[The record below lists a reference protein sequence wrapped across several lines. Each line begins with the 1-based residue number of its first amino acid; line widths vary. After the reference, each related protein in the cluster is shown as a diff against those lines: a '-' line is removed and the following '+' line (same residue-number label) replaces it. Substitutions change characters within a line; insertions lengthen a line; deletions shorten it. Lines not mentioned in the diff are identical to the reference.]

1 MSKYCIRTW
10 IHWPDGSQDY
20 KAFHHCELAVTL
32 LDASIDKDI
41 LVQEQIL
48 NSLSFMGEA
57 ELDEVLLTC
66 SEYLARNEKLAPPQ
80 RVLIL
85 RAIEM
90 MVRTNLEALEM
101 GTAKMIILQASSEMT
116 RSKELAPEWQQAA
129 SNVLVAVGKR
139 FTNSVMEEM
148 LTKFQPGVLPQYYVM
163 QTLANLS
170 TTSVFGMVPFLNSIL
185 CTLLPMLG
193 LAKQDQ
199 MKIVFSTA
207 LQNFS
212 ESIQEYLANLD
223 KAPDP
228 TVRKDTFSNEIFQA
242 FDLLFSNWLQSREI
256 KVRLAVIGALGQM
269 AYFLPNEKLEEQL
282 PRLIPVML
290 SFYKKHAE
298 SFYISKSLC
307 QILEASVNL
316 GSRSLEMQLD
326 PLLMALHFQISN
338 SLDSNSSLVVKN
350 HNEVLRC
357 FSVLACSL
365 PDRILAFLL
374 PKLENNN
381 EKLQMG
387 TLIILRQVVNSAS
400 IQMESKRPLIL
411 ASMKVPLQSSNNKVR
426 RSLVQ
431 VISAMA
437 HHGYLNQTG
446 GEVLVEY
453 IIRLCALPVEAMNK
467 RLSLDADDL
476 PDESVRKLSVDTLWL
491 LSTTVEHMSTVLW
504 PYLLEFVVPTQYT
517 SALTPVCKS
526 LTHLA
531 KKQQEGGIEAFLLS
545 YRVNVNF
552 PSPCALVTR
561 LLVVSSR
568 PYQGEGQGM
577 SALHLLRVMQPN
589 IHVAVE
595 ELWEEAIPRL
605 LEHLEGNTEKTLLQK
620 DWEEKLLLFLE
631 QTLLKIKEG
640 NWICHLAQEMSKHLN
655 DYNKSPS
662 EKDFLYRCIGTV
674 LKSCPS
680 KEEVKKQLQEL
691 LMTARYQEDV
701 EREGLA
707 CAIGICAVNH
717 FDETLT
723 KLEEFHKSD
732 VLKKN
737 MMIFSLFKDRNEN
750 ELEKV
755 KSALILCY
763 GYIALFA
770 QKELLLARIEADI
783 LRNILQYF
791 YTKDLTLKLCLVR
804 SISMLSLAVCE
815 SNKASSFFFSRK
827 AELVAQMIDF
837 IKAEPLESVK
847 SPLRQKAIA
856 CCSYLVKLEPSLS
869 HEETSALLS
878 TCLGSVFALPA
889 LKEKEGCSE
898 VLYLDTMDALK
909 ELLKSVL
916 LRKLSPVG
924 LQEMF
929 QHLSIWIRSPKEHER
944 ERAMNISTVLL
955 EFYFCK
961 LHIHTVVPFHNLGL
975 LIGLLSPRCSDSLA
989 TIRQQT
995 LDCIYYLL
1003 YIQQLYGGFA
1013 QDHTDEL
1020 IEKLKPLRRGLE
1032 TPDSNFLFHTCFQIA
1047 MIISKRLPP
1056 DQLISLLFITL
1067 DGLSD
1072 PDSNCSRAASVM
1084 VNCLLKDRG
1093 TVLLEKVPDIML
1105 RIQNQLE
1112 KSGEEHMK
1120 KAAVQT
1126 LHILASQHSSTVVRS
1141 LLSCALPFD
1150 SSSALLWR
1158 ALASDQLLTTQ
1169 ILELLL
1175 EQVTADV
1182 PYKES
1187 KGSILSST
1195 TSRVATRQPFA
1206 ATCAL
1211 SEILSVAESMPAVL
1225 NLYPQ
1230 LFVSLLLRISCM
1242 VGVLPP
1248 KNLEGTKEKKGSSLI
1263 PVPQSMDP
1271 CSSAVDTLQ
1280 LMLTRGG
1287 SEEVTRSV
1295 ESWGG
1300 WERMKNSDQHHDGV
1314 SLLASAMAK
1323 HAGPRLPA
1331 IVKALIPAI
1340 SSLYVWQRVSATAF
1354 FAELLSCNVVNDLM
1368 LLEMLM
1374 DNMTGR
1380 EKDSC
1385 VMVRMLAV
1393 RGLGNMAD
1401 GSPEK
1406 VGKHGSQLLASMIN
1420 AMDDK
1425 DDPNNVVT
1433 LEATSGLTKLLP
1445 HVLEKD
1451 IRSVLIHIA
1460 IRVRPFFD
1468 SEDKELRK
1476 SSILLFGNLTKYG
1489 QSHGEEDVFFDQILS
1504 GLVTLLLHLQ
1514 DPTPDVVKASKFAL
1528 RMCTPS
1534 MGCNGV
1540 NEMCQKHLHE
1550 NRVLHYGE
1558 FLNHIC
1564 KYLMQDYPDMLNRLI
1579 MTNLS
1584 YLKSIWPDM
1593 RAAAAMFIGFLV
1605 LHMQKEHYR
1614 QLELEHVMA
1623 ALVLLL
1629 KDPVPAVRIKAV
1641 ETLGR
1646 LVRLG

>member
-1 MSKYCIRTW
+1 
-10 IHWPDGSQDY
+10 
-20 KAFHHCELAVTL
+20 
-32 LDASIDKDI
+32 
-41 LVQEQIL
+41 
-48 NSLSFMGEA
+48 MGEA
-57 ELDEVLLTC
+57 ELEEVLLTC
-66 SEYLARNEKLAPPQ
+66 SEYLAQNEKLAPPQ
-80 RVLIL
+80 RMLIL

-90 MVRTNLEALEM
+90 MVRTNLEALEID
-101 GTAKMIILQASSEMT
+101 TAKLVILQASSEMT

-139 FTNSVMEEM
+139 FANSVMEEM
-148 LTKFQPGVLPQYYVM
+148 LTKFQPGVLPHYYVM

-170 TTSVFGMVPFLNSIL
+170 TTNVFGMVPFLNSIL
-185 CTLLPMLG
+185 CTMLPMLPI
-193 LAKQDQ
+193 AKQDH
-199 MKIVFSTA
+199 MKIVFCTS

-228 TVRKDTFSNEIFQA
+228 TVRKDTFSSEIFQA

-256 KVRLAVIGALGQM
+256 KIRLAVIGALGQM
-269 AYFLPNEKLEEQL
+269 SYFLPNEKLEEQL
-282 PRLIPVML
+282 PRLIPMML
-290 SFYKKHAE
+290 SFYKKHTE

-338 SLDSNSSLVVKN
+338 TLDSNSSLVLKN

-387 TLIILRQVVNSAS
+387 TLIILRQVINSAS

-426 RSLVQ
+426 RALVQ

-446 GEVLVEY
+446 GELLVEY
-453 IIRLCALPVEAMNK
+453 IVRLCALPTEPMNK

-476 PDESVRKLSVDTLWL
+476 PDESVRNISVDTLWL

-504 PYLLEFVVPTQYT
+504 PYLLEFVTPIQYT

-531 KKQQEGGIEAFLLS
+531 KKQQEGGMEAFLLS
-545 YRVNVNF
+545 YKVNVNL
-552 PSPCALVTR
+552 PSPYALVTR
-561 LLVVSSR
+561 LLVISSH
-568 PYQGEGQGM
+568 PYQGEEWGV
-577 SALHLLRVMQPN
+577 SALHLLSVMQPN

-595 ELWEEAIPRL
+595 ELWKEAVPQL

-631 QTLLKIKEG
+631 QTLVKIKEG

-655 DYNKSPS
+655 DYNKWPS
-662 EKDFLYRCIGTV
+662 QKDFLYRCIGTV
-674 LKSCPS
+674 LKSCPT

-691 LMTARYQEDV
+691 LATARYQEDV

-723 KLEEFHKSD
+723 KLEDFHKSD

-737 MMIFSLFKDRNEN
+737 MVLFNLFKDRNEN

-755 KSALILCY
+755 KSALILSY

-791 YTKDLTLKLCLVR
+791 YTKVLGIKVETKDLTLKLCLIR
-804 SISMLSLAVCE
+804 SISMLSLAICE

-827 AELVAQMIDF
+827 AELVGQMMEF
-837 IKAEPLESVK
+837 IKAEPLETMK
-847 SPLRQKAIA
+847 SQLRQKAIT
-856 CCSYLVKLEPSLS
+856 CCSYLVKLEPPLS
-869 HEETSALLS
+869 SEDTSALIS
-878 TCLGSVFALPA
+878 TCLGSVCALPPLKT
-889 LKEKEGCSE
+889 LKEKEGISE
-898 VLYLDTMDALK
+898 ELYLDTMDALK

-916 LRKLSPVG
+916 LRKLTPVG

-929 QHLSIWIRSPKEHER
+929 QHLSVWIKSSKEHER
-944 ERAMNISTVLL
+944 ERAMNTSAVLL
-955 EFYFCK
+955 EYYLCR
-961 LHIHTVVPFHNLGL
+961 LHIKTVVSFHNLGL

-1003 YIQQLYGGFA
+1003 YIQQRYGGFA
-1013 QDHTDEL
+1013 QDHVDEL

-1032 TPDSNFLFHTCFQIA
+1032 NPDSNFLFHTCFQIA

-1072 PDSNCSRAASVM
+1072 PDTNCSRAASVM

-1105 RIQNQLE
+1105 RIRNQLE

-1120 KAAVQT
+1120 KAAIQT
-1126 LHILASQHSSTVVRS
+1126 LHILASQHSAIVVCS

-1150 SSSALLWR
+1150 SSSSLLWR

-1169 ILELLL
+1169 VLELLL

-1182 PYKES
+1182 PFKES

-1195 TSRVATRQPFA
+1195 TSRIATRQPFA
-1206 ATCAL
+1206 ATCAFC
-1211 SEILSVAESMPAVL
+1211 EILSVAESGPAVL

-1242 VGVLPP
+1242 VGVQPP
-1248 KNLEGTKEKKGSSLI
+1248 KNLEGTKEKKGPSLI
-1263 PVPQSMDP
+1263 HVPQSMDP
-1271 CSSAVDTLQ
+1271 CSSAVDTLK
-1280 LMLTRGG
+1280 LMLIRGG

-1300 WERMKNSDQHHDGV
+1300 WEKMKNNDQHHDGV

-1331 IVKALIPAI
+1331 IVKALVPVI

-1354 FAELLSCNVVNDLM
+1354 FAELLSSNVVNDLM
-1368 LLEMLM
+1368 LLEVLM

-1385 VMVRMLAV
+1385 VTVRMLAI
-1393 RGLGNMAD
+1393 RGLGNMAH

-1406 VGKHGSQLLASMIN
+1406 VRKHGSQLLTSMIN

-1445 HVLEKD
+1445 HVQERD
-1451 IRSVLIHIA
+1451 ICSVLIHIA

-1468 SEDKELRK
+1468 SENEELRK

-1489 QSHGEEDVFFDQILS
+1489 QSHGEEDVFFEQILN

-1528 RMCTPS
+1528 RMCTPN

-1558 FLNHIC
+1558 FMNHIC
-1564 KYLMQDYPDMLNRLI
+1564 KYLMQDYPDMLSRLI

-1584 YLKSIWPDM
+1584 YLKSMWPDI

-1605 LHMQKEHYR
+1605 LHMQKENYR
-1614 QLELEHVMA
+1614 QVELEHLTA

-1646 LVRLG
+1646 LVRFG